1 MTVFSNPVNTRSFV
15 PSLRPPVGGLGR
27 AYSHARSFV
36 SRLPLLTAGS
46 EEETVLLIRRLH
58 LQMGLEYW
66 SDLELKAAIQKEKTA
81 SGDGRTKR
89 EHCERTAKVF
99 AIVNESISR
108 RLGVWR
114 ILKEESGMFSLPH
127 TYNGMGDDYPFEQAL
142 SEEEIVGRELE
153 RVRAA
158 GQGRFG
164 PDLLLPASFYQ
175 AVRRLDDSGRY
186 RFLPTDQQLLAG
198 LHLLSSKIVEM
209 QAGEGKTV
217 AIAFAAVLHTVLGRQ
232 VHIHT
237 ANDYLAERD
246 CRLLSPVYR
255 SLGLTTGV
263 VLDSM
268 DSAERRAAYACD
280 IVYGTVREFG
290 FDNLRDNLV
299 SREGEQVQPLLQV
312 AIVDEA
318 DQTLIDEGDTPLI
331 IAGPPS
337 QSVHPWRRVD
347 KAVKSMVAMQEALCR
362 QYVSDLQRLSP
373 NSEEYEKLLCLA
385 LQAAPFDG
393 TFRRMAR
400 EHPRSYRRG
409 LAALFPDGGDVAD
422 ETLAADLFYLVD
434 AGKRFVTPTERGLA
448 YLTEQFGE
456 FCPSPQVERQSF
468 ESDRALSRKTAR
480 QLQLANQVYQ
490 SLRANLLLE
499 RDRDYVVAA
508 DSVVILD
515 QHTGRTKPDNLYRH
529 GLQAALEAKEG
540 VTVHPD
546 CETLA
551 QISVQGFVNLYRC
564 ISGITGTAQAAA
576 EEFHRRYL
584 LEVWSVPQSQ
594 ETRRVEL
601 PSRMFDSEQEKIA
614 GIIEEVRRCQRFG
627 RPVLVGTQSIEVSR
641 TISNALTEAEI
652 EHRVLNAVTSDEEAD
667 IVRSAGQFGA
677 VTVATNLA
685 GRGTDIVLDPDL
697 NDAILSLWMLWV
709 IEEIRTGNG
718 PLRAVCYSPSEAAV
732 LADALEDHPHLNTAS
747 SWQTGRYCYSIW
759 GAGQE
764 RRPSETRTTTEM
776 WEFGLGL
783 HVINAEFSRYPRV
796 STQLKGRSGRQG
808 MFGSGRQLLSW
819 EDRWLLPLAQGKPRF
834 GRQSG
839 RNGNRASLQEGPAI
853 EDYISRRQDDA
864 ELEAAAAR
872 SVVAD
877 YAAVCDAHTS
887 AYYQL
892 RREVLS
898 GSDIGSRSRAAVRA
912 CASRLVNSYFPN
924 LDSGD
929 YVARFRFLAEEVRS
943 FYSIEVSAM
952 VGEPLDCMA
961 ELLEQRLL
969 ARIEEFR
976 LRLGE
981 SALQSLTQSLLLE
994 CGDRCWREHLADLQ
1008 QAVVSSTVGGHY
1020 HKGAVADYILHSRN
1034 MWEDFQA
1041 RLQAEFCSR
1050 LLTFPLELLAANAE
1064 ASPEEEDKSREL
1076 LSLTA
1081 LAGGTLSPS
1090 ANEIQ
1095 AV

>member
-1 MTVFSNPVNTRSFV
+1 M
-15 PSLRPPVGGLGR
+15 
-27 AYSHARSFV
+27 
-36 SRLPLLTAGS
+36 
-46 EEETVLLIRRLH
+46 IRRLH
-58 LQMGLEYW
+58 KQMGLDDW
-66 SDLELKAAIQKEKTA
+66 SDLELKDAIQKEKTA
-81 SGDGRTKR
+81 SVG
-89 EHCERTAKVF
+89 ERPNLDLSEQTAKVF

-114 ILKEESGMFSLPH
+114 ILEEESGLIGLPH
-127 TYNGMGDDYPFEQAL
+127 PYNGKEDDFPCELAP
-142 SEEEIVGRELE
+142 SDEEIVARDLGR
-153 RVRAA
+153 VCAA

-164 PDLLLPASFYQ
+164 PDLLLSANFYQ

-186 RFLPTDQQLLAG
+186 RFFPTDQQLLAG
-198 LHLLSSKIVEM
+198 LHLLSNKIVEM

-217 AIAFAAVLHTVLGRQ
+217 SIAFAAAMYSVLGRQ

-246 CRLLSPVYR
+246 CRLLSPVYG
-255 SLGLTTGV
+255 SLGLTAGV
-263 VLDSM
+263 ILESM
-268 DSAERRAAYACD
+268 DNAERKAAYACN

-290 FDNLRDNLV
+290 FDHLRDNLV
-299 SREGEQVQPLLQV
+299 SREGEQVQPPLQV

-318 DQTLIDEGDTPLI
+318 DQALIDEGDTPLI

-337 QSVHPWRRVD
+337 QPVHPWRRVD
-347 KAVKSMVAMQEALCR
+347 KAVKDMVAMQEALCR
-362 QYVSDLQRLSP
+362 QYVADLQRLSP
-373 NSEEYEKLLCLA
+373 NSEQYGKLLCLA
-385 LQAAPFDG
+385 LQAAPFDE

-400 EHPRSYRRG
+400 AHPRSYRRG
-409 LAALFPDGGDVAD
+409 LAVLFPDGGDVAD
-422 ETLAADLFYLVD
+422 ETLAADLYYLVD
-434 AGKRFVTPTERGLA
+434 EGRRFVTPTERGLP
-448 YLTEQFGE
+448 YLTGQLGD
-456 FCPSPQVERQSF
+456 FCPPPQRGRVAVG
-468 ESDRALSRKTAR
+468 SDQALSRKTAR

-564 ISGITGTAQAAA
+564 TSGITGTAQAAA
-576 EEFHRRYL
+576 EEFYRRYF
-584 LEVWSVPQSQ
+584 LEVLSVPQSQ

-614 GIIEEVRRCQRFG
+614 GIVEEVRRCQRFG
-627 RPVLVGTQSIEVSR
+627 RPVLVGTQSIEACRS
-641 TISNALTEAEI
+641 IGNALAESGI
-652 EHRVLNAVTSDEEAD
+652 DHRVLNAVTTDEEAD

-697 NDAILSLWMLWV
+697 NDAILSRWMHW
-709 IEEIRTGNG
+709 INEEIRTGTG
-718 PLRAVCYSPSEAAV
+718 PLRIVCYSAAEAAI
-732 LADALEDHPHLNTAS
+732 LADALANHRPLNTAH
-747 SWQTGRYCYSIW
+747 SWQTGRYCFSIW

-764 RRPSETRTTTEM
+764 RHRSETSTTTEM

-834 GRQSG
+834 GKQAG
-839 RNGNRASLQEGPAI
+839 RNGNCATLQEGPAI
-853 EDYISRRQDDA
+853 ADYISRRQDDA
-864 ELEAAAAR
+864 ELEVAAAR
-872 SVVAD
+872 SIVAD
-877 YAAVCDAHTS
+877 YSAVCDAHTS

-898 GSDIGSRSRAAVRA
+898 GSDIDGRSRAAVRA
-912 CASRLVNSYFPN
+912 CAGRLVNTWFPN
-924 LDSGD
+924 LDSAD
-929 YVARFRFLAEEVRS
+929 YVARFSSLAENARC
-943 FYSIEVSAM
+943 FYGVEVSAM

-969 ARIEEFR
+969 ARLEELR
-976 LRLGE
+976 SRLGDA
-981 SALQSLTQSLLLE
+981 ALQSLTQSLLLE

-1008 QAVVSSTVGGHY
+1008 QAVVSSSAGGHY
-1020 HKGAVADYILHSRN
+1020 HKGAVADYILHSRY

-1050 LLTFPLELLAANAE
+1050 LLTFPPELLTAQAQ

-1076 LSLTA
+1076 LSLIA
-1081 LAGGTLSPS
+1081 QSGGAPGPR
-1090 ANEIQ
+1090 ANQ
-1095 AV
+1095 Y